1 MAVADVEE
9 PLSGPEETGRH
20 PSGPNRRTFLAAGM
34 SGIVVLATP
43 GELVFKYKER
53 VKYRTAES
61 GAASGLKFFTEDE
74 ATLVTAMAE
83 RIFPSDDGTP
93 GATDAHVVNYI
104 DGQLHGPWGQ
114 GQREYRSAPFFK
126 PTSSGHG
133 WQYDLTPAQAYRNAL
148 PQFDSAVES
157 KYGNSFVKLSATNQD
172 AALTTL
178 EGGLITSMSN
188 PGALDFWTMFH
199 ENVLEGLFADPLYG
213 GNYDMVG
220 WRWIGFPGNPLA
232 YGDPYEKYIG
242 DWYLDY
248 SASPKPLNFS

>member
-1 MAVADVEE
+1 MADNEQTPE
-9 PLSGPEETGRH
+9 GP
-20 PSGPNRRTFLAAGM
+20 PSASDQDTPGPNRRTFLAAGM
-34 SGIVVLATP
+34 SGIAVLATP

-53 VKYRTAES
+53 VKYRTAEA
-61 GAASGLKFFTEDE
+61 GAAGGFKFFTQDE
-74 ATLVTAMAE
+74 ARLITAMAE

-114 GQREYRSAPFFK
+114 GQREYRSGPFLK
-126 PTSSGHG
+126 PASTGHG
-133 WQYDLTPAQAYRNAL
+133 WQYDLTPAQAYRHAL
-148 PQFDSAVES
+148 PQFDSYVKN
-157 KYGNSFVKLSATNQD
+157 KYGKSFVNLSATDQD

-188 PGALDFWTMFH
+188 PSALDFWGLFRA
-199 ENVLEGLFADPLYG
+199 NVLEGLFGDPLYG
-213 GNYDMVG
+213 GNHNMVG

-242 DWYLDY
+242 DWYADY
-248 SASPKPLNFS
+248 SVTPRPLNF

>member
-1 MAVADVEE
+1 VADTEQ
-9 PLSGPEETGRH
+9 PPSGPGETGGHH
-20 PSGPNRRTFLAAGM
+20 PSGPSRRTFLAAGM

-43 GELVFKYKER
+43 GELAFKYKER
-53 VKYRTAES
+53 VKYRTAEA
-61 GAASGLKFFTEDE
+61 GAAAGFKFFTEDQ
-74 ATLVTAMAE
+74 AALITAMAE

-93 GATDAHVVNYI
+93 GATDAQVVNYI

-114 GQREYRSAPFFK
+114 GQREYRSAPFST
-126 PTSSGHG
+126 PTTSGHG
-133 WQYDLTPAQAYRNAL
+133 WQYDLTPAQAYRSAL
-148 PQFDSAVES
+148 PQFES
-157 KYGNSFVKLSATNQD
+157 YVTNKYGKPFVNLSASDQD

-188 PGALDFWTMFH
+188 PNALDFWTMFH

-213 GNYDMVG
+213 GNHDMVG

-248 SASPKPLNFS
+248 SVSPKPLNFS